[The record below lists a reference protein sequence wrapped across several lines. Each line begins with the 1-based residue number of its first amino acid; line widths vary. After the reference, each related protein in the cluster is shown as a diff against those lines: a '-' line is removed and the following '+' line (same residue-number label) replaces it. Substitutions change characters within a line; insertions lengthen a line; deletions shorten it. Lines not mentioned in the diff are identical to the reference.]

1 MTSLGVSPS
10 VGGLEV
16 RYWRPL
22 MFRWIA
28 RSISARTRDAIELS
42 AVSAEAAALL
52 IASPPVLTVAV
63 SCAAGAVPAS
73 MPPPELHPRAPA
85 LPGRARSKSRAPRS
99 LSAPLPSKSP
109 PAGGVCPRLLG
120 GFVLPAVSQL
130 GQFNARLAPPP
141 RLLHSNVPMSHFDQS
156 SGVDVSL
163 HLCGLLSCTPS
174 RR

>member
-63 SCAAGAVPAS
+63 SCAAGAVRES
-73 MPPPELHPRAPA
+73 MPPRELHPRAPA
-85 LPGRARSKSRAPRS
+85 GPRWPPSQSDALPF
-99 LSAPLPSKSP
+99 LTAPLP
-109 PAGGVCPRLLG
+109 A
-120 GFVLPAVSQL
+120 Q
-130 GQFNARLAPPP
+130 
-141 RLLHSNVPMSHFDQS
+141 
-156 SGVDVSL
+156 
-163 HLCGLLSCTPS
+163 S
-174 RR
+174 RRVRREEAV

>member
-28 RSISARTRDAIELS
+28 RSISARKRDAIELS

-63 SCAAGAVPAS
+63 SCAAGAVRES
-73 MPPPELHPRAPA
+73 MPPRELHPRAPA
-85 LPGRARSKSRAPRS
+85 GPGWPRSKSDALRFLRAALPAKSRRFGWEDSAPRMIGPS
-99 LSAPLPSKSP
+99 PRGCSSALSRKIE
-109 PAGGVCPRLLG
+109 
-120 GFVLPAVSQL
+120 
-130 GQFNARLAPPP
+130 
-141 RLLHSNVPMSHFDQS
+141 
-156 SGVDVSL
+156 
-163 HLCGLLSCTPS
+163 
-174 RR
+174 